1 MNVPIPQIMSF
12 PLGGIDADGRLRHAR
27 EDESVRQSILNILLT
42 RPGERLMRPQ
52 FGAGLLDFV
61 HQPNNQTTRALI
73 ASLARKAVA
82 QWETRVSVTE
92 VLALPDPDDPSL
104 VHIEIR
110 YRLLHS
116 PVPRELGLSLDLG
129 TLPVG
134 AGRATAGQA
143 RAG

>member
-1 MNVPIPQIMSF
+1 MNAPIPQILSF
-12 PLGGIDADGRLRHAR
+12 PLDGIDTGGRLTYAR

-42 RPGERLMRPQ
+42 RPGERLMRPE

-61 HQPNNQTTRALI
+61 HQPNNQTTRTLI
-73 ASLARKAVA
+73 ASLVRKAVA

-92 VLALPDPDDPSL
+92 VLAVPDPDNPSL

-116 PVPRELGLSLDLG
+116 PGPRELGLSLDLG
-129 TLPVG
+129 TLPAGVAG
-134 AGRATAGQA
+134 AAAGQA